1 MTYVWVVL
9 HSFGLVLWIGGALAA
24 LAAAAAAHRLAA
36 PGLLGLVRGLA
47 PIYRWTVGPGL
58 MLTTAS
64 GLLLALGM
72 YRIEGAAEGGVTG
85 SGAWVLLMI
94 LAGLAAALVGIV
106 AVLPDAGRLNRLDPA
121 QDDGR
126 MARALLA
133 KLARSTWISVGL
145 ALAAWV
151 GGMLGR

>member
-9 HSFGLVLWIGGALAA
+9 HSLGLVLWIAEALAA
-24 LAAAAAAHRLAA
+24 LAAAGTAARLDAT
-36 PGLLGLVRGLA
+36 GLLGLIRGLA
-47 PIYRWTVGPGL
+47 PVYRWVVGPGL
-58 MLTTAS
+58 ILTTAS

-126 MARALLA
+126 MTRALLE
-133 KLARSTWISVGL
+133 KLGRSSWISVGL